1 MCPAFVSGWGN
12 ANLSLLAHTCQS
24 AATTRIASPP
34 PKGQDHRNDGENQA
48 KGFVSLIHGMII
60 KG

>member
-12 ANLSLLAHTCQS
+12 ANLSLLAHTNRG
-24 AATTRIASPP
+24 AATPRIASPP
-34 PKGQDHRNDGENQA
+34 PKGQDHRSDGENQA
-48 KGFVSLIHGMII
+48 NGFVSLIYGMII